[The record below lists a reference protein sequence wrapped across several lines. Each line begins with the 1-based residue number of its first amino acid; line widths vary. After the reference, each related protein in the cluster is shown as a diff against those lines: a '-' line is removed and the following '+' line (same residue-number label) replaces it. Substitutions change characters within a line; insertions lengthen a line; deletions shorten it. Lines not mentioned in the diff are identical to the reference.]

1 MDHVILF
8 RSPSG
13 KVDFIADI
21 DGDIMVFPDL
31 DAAVAFT
38 GEHHMFMPGGVDY
51 QIVELDE
58 L

>member
-8 RSPSG
+8 RNHSG
-13 KVDFIADI
+13 KVDFIADN
-21 DGDIMVFPDL
+21 DGDIAVFADL

-38 GEHHMFMPGGVDY
+38 SEHHIFMPGGVDY